1 MSKPAMRFRLLGN
14 SGLRV
19 SELAL
24 GTMTF
29 GNDEWGTPESDA
41 AAIYAAYRELGG
53 NFVDTANEIYSGGR
67 SEEFVGRFIAGHRD
81 EVVLAT
87 KYSDA
92 PPGHDPNAA
101 GVHRKSMVQ
110 SVERSLRRLNTDCV
124 DLLWVHAWDF
134 MTPETEVMRAL
145 DDLVRAGKVLY
156 VAISDAPAWVI
167 SRCQTIAELRGWS
180 PFVALQAEY
189 NLVERTPERE
199 LLPMARALDI
209 AVVAWSPLASGIL
222 SGKYG
227 TATSSGGRRRL
238 DAVRFKD
245 LDERSLRIAA
255 AVAAIADRMG
265 CSSPQVAL
273 AWLRQRTRDQVIPI
287 IGARTPQQFEDNMSC
302 LGVTL
307 DQDALD
313 LLNDVSEISM
323 GFPHEFLATT
333 NAPTY
338 GGLLDRIDPHRDRGI
353 WSFSAPHQDRVG

>member
-1 MSKPAMRFRLLGN
+1 MTGMRYQLLGG

-29 GNDEWGTPESDA
+29 GSAGWGTPEDEA
-41 AAIYAAYRELGG
+41 ARIYAAFRDLGG
-53 NFVDTANEIYSGGR
+53 NFIDTANEIYAGGAA
-67 SEEFVGRFIAGHRD
+67 EEFLGRFVAGHRH

-92 PPGHDPNAA
+92 PPGLDPNAA
-101 GVHRKSMVQ
+101 GTHRKSMVQ
-110 SVERSLRRLNTDCV
+110 SLERSLRRLGTDYV

-134 MTPETEVMRAL
+134 MTPEFEVMRAL

-167 SRCQTIAELRGWS
+167 ARCNTIAELRGWS

-199 LLPMARALDI
+199 LLPVARALDL

-227 TATSSGGRRRL
+227 GASGSTKSSGGRRL
-238 DAVRFKD
+238 DAVSFKEV
-245 LDERSLRIAA
+245 DERSLSVARVVAD
-255 AVAAIADRMG
+255 VAAEIG
-265 CSSPQVAL
+265 VSSPQVAL
-273 AWLRQRTRDQVIPI
+273 AWLRQRRPAQVIPI
-287 IGARTPQQFEDNMSC
+287 IGARTSAQFGDNVGC
-302 LGVTL
+302 LDVRLDAETVTRL
-307 DQDALD
+307 DQ
-313 LLNDVSEISM
+313 VSAISL
-323 GFPHEFLATT
+323 GFPNEFLATT
-333 NAPTY
+333 SDPTY
-338 GGLLDRIDPHRDRGI
+338 GGLLGRIDRHRDRGMWI
-353 WSFSAPHQDRVG
+353 AGD